1 MSLEFD
7 TWLEGLHSVAWMED
21 SDAGNRCTE
30 FTEAAVRDGEGPDV
44 GAHHLAEQSLYM
56 FSWAPT

>member
-1 MSLEFD
+1 
-7 TWLEGLHSVAWMED
+7 MED
-21 SDAGNRCTE
+21 SDAGDRRAE

>member
-1 MSLEFD
+1 
-7 TWLEGLHSVAWMED
+7 MED
-21 SDAGNRCTE
+21 SDAGDRRAE

-44 GAHHLAEQSLYM
+44 GAQHLAEQSLYT